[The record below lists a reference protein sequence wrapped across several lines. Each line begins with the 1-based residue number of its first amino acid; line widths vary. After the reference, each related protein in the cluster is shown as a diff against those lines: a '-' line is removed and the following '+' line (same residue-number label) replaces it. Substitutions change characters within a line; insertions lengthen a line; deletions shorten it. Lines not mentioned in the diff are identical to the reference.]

1 MALTSVSAWA
11 QCAVPGAINVG
22 PADICTEF
30 DINRT
35 SNTAPAVAVQGAY
48 SGTNIAIETAGFEHH
63 GFYITGTG
71 TVDLSGGAIETDGE
85 YAFGFKLEGGTL
97 SVSDYRITTLDDNA
111 DGFVLKAPVFVELDN
126 VQITTHGS
134 SSSGIEAEGGSTV
147 EGSNVTIRTGQSAA
161 SLTEGVRIDDG
172 TVTLRS
178 SAIEVMGAD
187 SSGIAVWQG
196 DFYGEDIRI

>member
-1 MALTSVSAWA
+1 
-11 QCAVPGAINVG
+11 
-22 PADICTEF
+22 
-30 DINRT
+30 
-35 SNTAPAVAVQGAY
+35 
-48 SGTNIAIETAGFEHH
+48 
-63 GFYITGTG
+63 
-71 TVDLSGGAIETDGE
+71 
-85 YAFGFKLEGGTL
+85 
-97 SVSDYRITTLDDNA
+97 DDNA